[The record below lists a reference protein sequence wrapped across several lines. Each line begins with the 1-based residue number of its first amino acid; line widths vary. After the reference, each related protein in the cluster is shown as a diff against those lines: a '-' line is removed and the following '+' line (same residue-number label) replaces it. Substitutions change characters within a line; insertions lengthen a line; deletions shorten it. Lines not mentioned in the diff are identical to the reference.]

1 MTPRSSWNNVE
12 NKFAWLRP
20 PRQTFNDIPGE
31 KNEMNTSLKSKAVRK
46 NENQQKQWEKIEFS
60 YIVAAVALPARS
72 THAGLTTTGQPVT
85 VQAIYSAESE
95 HTGETKH
102 LDMI

>member
-1 MTPRSSWNNVE
+1 M
-12 NKFAWLRP
+12 AP
-20 PRQTFNDIPGE
+20 PATSNFHIIFQV
-31 KNEMNTSLKSKAVRK
+31 KKSEMNKYTRSRLVVVGPTTKVVR
-46 NENQQKQWEKIEFS
+46 KIEFS

-85 VQAIYSAESE
+85 AQAIYSAESE
-95 HTGETKH
+95 HTGETRH